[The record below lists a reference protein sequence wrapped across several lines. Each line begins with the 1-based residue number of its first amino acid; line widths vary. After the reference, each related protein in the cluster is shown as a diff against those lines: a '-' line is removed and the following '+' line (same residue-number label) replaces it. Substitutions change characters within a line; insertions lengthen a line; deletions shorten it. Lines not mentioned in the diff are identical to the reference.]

1 MKEKMKKVLA
11 LIMAG
16 VTVIG
21 TSLITSITAVSC
33 VNEKEQESITEVTP
47 KDETVQISAQES
59 CGIAL
64 VKTLLAAE
72 EYAEYGVAPTAE
84 TAYTLAATVT
94 PANASNQALDWSVEW
109 VNGSSDWSTGKTVT
123 DYVTV
128 VPVTSGGKTATVT
141 CLQGFG
147 EQIKITVKAQ
157 SDESKY
163 ATCTVDY
170 TQKLEFV
177 MLDFGSVPIMLGD
190 VTEVQYE
197 IAEGVQGPGGQVAA
211 KMKTSDV
218 YTLAESFTYSVTLSM
233 YAEYVGTGNLFS
245 LQGSTITGAGNFSI
259 NTEYYGKSIYFDYDH
274 DIKSWFI
281 MNRSGDILFKDL
293 TVEERAEYF
302 SEITNPGLY
311 QVNFTITGKYNV
323 YSYTSQVKC
332 VGYTNNTAVSSVSLD
347 RVSYVF

>member
-1 MKEKMKKVLA
+1 MKEKMKKLLA
-11 LIMAG
+11 FIMTG

-21 TSLITSITAVSC
+21 TSLITSMTAVSC
-33 VNEKEQESITEVTP
+33 VKEKEQVSMAKVIS

-64 VKTLLAAE
+64 VKTVLTAE
-72 EYAEYGVAPTAE
+72 EYAEYGVSPTAE
-84 TAYTLAATVT
+84 TAYTLTATVT
-94 PANASNQALDWSVEW
+94 PANASNQALDWSIAW
-109 VNGSSDWSTGKTVT
+109 VNEGNGWVSGKEVT

-128 VPVTSGGKTATVT
+128 VPVTTGGKTATVT

-147 EQIKITVKAQ
+147 EQIKITVKAK
-157 SDESKY
+157 SDESKF
-163 ATCTVDY
+163 AMCTVDY

-177 MLDFGSVPIMLGD
+177 KLDFGSVPIMLGD

-197 IAEGVQGPGGQVAA
+197 IAEGVQGPGGQVVA
-211 KMKTSDV
+211 KIKASDV
-218 YTLAESFTYSVTLSM
+218 YTLTENFTYSVTLSS
-233 YAEYVGTGNLFS
+233 YAEYVGTGNIFS
-245 LQGSTITGAGNFSI
+245 LKGSSITGAGNFSI

-274 DIKSWFI
+274 DIKNWFI
-281 MNRSGDILFKDL
+281 MNRSGDILFKNL

-302 SEITNPGLY
+302 SEITKPGLY